1 MNIVADT
8 LAKFVDIDAIA
19 EIQPRET
26 QSASFL
32 LHVDYVDSLLKNSGK
47 DGLYIKERKGCA
59 TEMELLWL
67 PPDFTMAR
75 ALEMSKDH
83 DDVFGA
89 TKKGPPLQTR
99 IALRFR
105 SLQTLS
111 AFASTHKLDAQAL
124 LGRWKLTGTHVSV
137 GLHGALALLTA
148 QSWQD
153 IEVLH
158 VAENQAVF
166 LASNVGNTEP
176 CHNTYLGVQRQL
188 RCKALNS
195 KARDML
201 KQANQSSA
209 AASSTSV
216 ASHSAKP
223 LNVSHRQKEFLQKVE
238 SASKSRTAPPMQ
250 VSPKKDSEKRKTEV
264 NSGLSPDEKRS
275 RDQQRPS

>member
-1 MNIVADT
+1 VNIVADT

-137 GLHGALALLTA
+137 GLHWALALLTA
-148 QSWQD
+148 WQD
-153 IEVLH
+153 VEVLY
-158 VAENQAVF
+158 VAENQVVF

-176 CHNTYLGVQRQL
+176 CHYTYLGVQRQL
-188 RCKALNS
+188 RYKALNS

-223 LNVSHRQKEFLQKVE
+223 LNVSHREKEFLQKVE
-238 SASKSRTAPPMQ
+238 SASKSRTAPPTHVFQ
-250 VSPKKDSEKRKTEV
+250 RKT
-264 NSGLSPDEKRS
+264 
-275 RDQQRPS
+275 QRKARQK